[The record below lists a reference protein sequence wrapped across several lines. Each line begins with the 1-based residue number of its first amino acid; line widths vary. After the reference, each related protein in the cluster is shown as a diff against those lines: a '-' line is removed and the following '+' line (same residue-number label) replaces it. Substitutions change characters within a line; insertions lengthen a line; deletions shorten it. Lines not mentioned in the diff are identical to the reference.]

1 MVFLIWGAKSWCVGT
16 GIDILVFILTNNF
29 FALFLWRAV
38 TWLLDCFIL
47 STENLFFI
55 FGGYSF
61 GRFNGPFL
69 TVAVDRVDF
78 TGLDEVLIEDI
89 LSLIKVN
96 KLMICILKLAG
107 NESMITS
114 ILRFTENDIGRDGR
128 VFCEDINSFTMFV
141 LVVLWILWLIFV

>member
-1 MVFLIWGAKSWCVGT
+1 M
-16 GIDILVFILTNNF
+16 
-29 FALFLWRAV
+29 
-38 TWLLDCFIL
+38 
-47 STENLFFI
+47 
-55 FGGYSF
+55 
-61 GRFNGPFL
+61 
-69 TVAVDRVDF
+69 AVDRVDF
-78 TGLDEVLIEDI
+78 TGLDEVMIDDI

-128 VFCEDINSFTMFV
+128 VFCEDINSFTMFM